1 MKTALIT
8 GATDGIGKQ
17 TALNIASENNH
28 VIIIGRDS
36 TKCKLVCDEISNKT
50 NNNNVEYFTFD
61 LSLISDNKALATKI
75 KNNFNKIDIL
85 INNVGAMFTKY
96 QETKEGF
103 EKTFA
108 LNHLGPFTLTIEL
121 LDLLLENN
129 SSRIVNVS
137 SAAHYNVID
146 GDIKQENK
154 RTFIEKKFF
163 RTEFDINNLQRKN
176 NYKGTH
182 QYSCSKLMNILF
194 TYKLASSYLENKN
207 ITINCLHPGFVA
219 SKFGHNN
226 GGILKT
232 FFKFAQR
239 VQALSLVDGAK
250 SSTYAA
256 LSNDLDN
263 MSGIYIDEDCSV
275 IESSSLSY
283 NKELQ
288 NKLWE
293 QSLSLINTKG

>member
-28 VIIIGRDS
+28 VIIVGRDS
-36 TKCKLVCDEISNKT
+36 AKCKLVCDEISNKT
-50 NNNNVEYFTFD
+50 NNNNIEYFTFD
-61 LSLISDNKALATKI
+61 LSLISENKALATKI

-108 LNHLGPFTLTIEL
+108 LNHLGPFTITLEL

-137 SAAHYNVID
+137 SAAHYNVIG
-146 GDIKQENK
+146 GDIKKENK

-163 RTEFDINNLQRKN
+163 RTKFDINNLQRKN

-194 TYKLASSYLENKN
+194 TYKLSSDYLENKN

-226 GGILKT
+226 GGISKT

-239 VQALSLVDGAK
+239 LQALSLIDGAK

-293 QSLSLINTKG
+293 QSLSLINNN

>member
-1 MKTALIT
+1 MKTVLIT
-8 GATDGIGKQ
+8 GGTDGIGKQ
-17 TALNIASENNH
+17 TALNIASKNH
-28 VIIIGRDS
+28 HVVIVGRDS
-36 TKCKLVCDEISNKT
+36 KKCKSVCDEISNKT
-50 NNNNVEYFTFD
+50 NNNNIESFTFD
-61 LSLISDNKALATKI
+61 LSLVSENKALASKI
-75 KNNFNKIDIL
+75 KSNFNKIDIL

-96 QETKEGF
+96 DETKEGL

-108 LNHLGPFTLTIEL
+108 LNHLGPFTLTLNL
-121 LDLLLENN
+121 LDLLIDNN

-137 SAAHYNVID
+137 SAAHYNVIY
-146 GDIKQENK
+146 GDIKKENK

-163 RTEFDINNLQRKN
+163 RTEFDINDLQRKN

-182 QYSCSKLMNILF
+182 QYSRSKLMNILF
-194 TYKLASSYLENKN
+194 TYKLATDYLENKN

-232 FFKFAQR
+232 FFKFAQK
-239 VQALSLVDGAK
+239 VQALSVIDGAK

-263 MSGIYIDEDCSV
+263 MSGIYIDEDCS
-275 IESSSLSY
+275 IIKSSSLSY
-283 NKELQ
+283 DKGLQ
-288 NKLWE
+288 EQLWE
-293 QSLSLINTKG
+293 QSLSLINNY